1 MIFPYQFTKSWIMSV
16 FILFVCIRYHYMHG
30 LLLMQTVTYWWSI
43 YVVSFSF
50 FFPFC
55 NFNEPTMNNYV
66 LYICHYC
73 KYTCRINLYKWI
85 AGLKDMYKLT
95 QSCLTLCDPMNCSLP
110 GSSVHGI
117 LQATIL
123 EWVTMPSSR
132 GSSQPRGQ
140 TWVSRIAGIC
150 TYNFERY
157 YQMSI
162 QKGCFN
168 LNLL

>member
-1 MIFPYQFTKSWIMSV
+1 MIFPYQFTESWW
-16 FILFVCIRYHYMHG
+16 VCSFFLSALDTIIWW
-30 LLLMQTVTYWWSI
+30 TVTYANCHLLME
-43 YVVSFSF
+43 YLCCFL

-85 AGLKDMYKLT
+85 AGLKDMYKFT

-117 LQATIL
+117 LQARIL

-140 TWVSRIAGIC
+140 TWVSRIAGIS

-162 QKGCFN
+162 QRGCFN